1 MTQAVSTNSTN
12 PFVVISQQELNNP
25 KILGEKLALACKKG
39 FYFIEARDDCKPLIQ
54 SSIDFGYNFF
64 NNDYYKKLNIDSLNG
79 YRDRE
84 NYQIESL
91 ILEEKHWQEYLPN
104 ELEVAELAT
113 KMAEIGI
120 ALLKTTLAYL
130 KVPENEWSLATGG
143 ATDKKSKAANFLSF
157 HHYRPEKKECEGLPS
172 HRDIG
177 ALTILYVTKP
187 GLEVHMDGEL
197 HPVVPLK
204 DYFLI
209 NYGQAL
215 ETFINHPSELTAA
228 WHRVVKIA
236 ESRTSFGVFINH
248 AHDAPVYRKIDGK
261 IVKEEETHLTYMMKK
276 FSGYDVPPE
285 IMRAKIEIEMQD
297 SLVKT

>member
-1 MTQAVSTNSTN
+1 MTQAVSTNRTN
-12 PFVVISQQELNNP
+12 PFVIISQQELGNP
-25 KILGEKLALACKKG
+25 KVLGEKLALACKKG

-64 NNDYYKKLNIDSLNG
+64 NNDYYKQLNIDSLNG

-91 ILEEKHWQEYLPN
+91 ILEEKHWHEHLPN
-104 ELEVAELAT
+104 EVEELAI
-113 KMAEIGI
+113 KMAEIGT
-120 ALLKTTLAYL
+120 ALLRKTLEHL
-130 KVPENEWSLATGG
+130 KVPENEWSHATGG
-143 ATDKKSKAANFLSF
+143 ATDEKSKAANFLSF

-177 ALTILYVTKP
+177 ALTILYVTKR

-215 ETFINHPSELTAA
+215 ETFINDPAKLTAA
-228 WHRVVKIA
+228 WHRVVKIT

-248 AHDAPVYRKIDGK
+248 AHDAPVYRKIDGQ
-261 IVKEEETHLTYMMKK
+261 IVKEEENHLDYTIKK
-276 FSGYDVPPE
+276 FKGYDVPPE
-285 IMRAKIEIEMQD
+285 IMRAKIEIEMQE
-297 SLVKT
+297 SLVITQ